1 MKFGERKMFHGKNGK
16 LIRLSKSCLS
26 LMEKERVLKVLNKEY
41 LGMGQEV
48 DIFEKNLSSFFK
60 RKTLCVVNGTA
71 ALQLAL
77 QSIGIKKGD
86 EVLVQSLTYLSSF
99 QAISA
104 CGAVP
109 VACDIKINSATID
122 LNDAKKKITKKT
134 KVIMPVHYAGCVG
147 NLNEIYNFAKKF
159 KLRVIEDAAHAFG
172 SVYKKKLIGSQGD
185 LVCFSFDGIKNITS
199 GEGGCV
205 VTNDKKAIKSIQDL
219 RLLGVQGDTNKRT
232 KNKRTWLPKV
242 SQQGWRYHMSN
253 IMAAIGI
260 AQLKRFKNLSKK
272 RKQLAKFYKEKLS
285 AQKNIQIFV
294 QDHINVVP
302 HIFPIRVKNLKN
314 RLKLIEELKKQ
325 NIEMGYHYFPNHK
338 LNFYKKKNLNL
349 NNTNKLFPELLTLPM
364 HPDISKKEAEY
375 VIKVFLRI
383 LPSFC

>member
-314 RLKLIEELKKQ
+314 RLKLIEELKKR

-338 LNFYKKKNLNL
+338 LNFYKKK
-349 NNTNKLFPELLTLPM
+349 
-364 HPDISKKEAEY
+364 I
-375 VIKVFLRI
+375 
-383 LPSFC
+383 